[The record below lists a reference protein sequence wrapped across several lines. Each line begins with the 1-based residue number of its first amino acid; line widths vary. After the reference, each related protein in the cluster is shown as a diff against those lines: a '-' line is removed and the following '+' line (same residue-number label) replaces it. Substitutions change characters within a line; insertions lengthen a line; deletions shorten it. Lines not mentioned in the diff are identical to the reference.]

1 MWVWPIAGCS
11 FITPSKTFP
20 SRLEKENIIGEDEEK
35 NGSQNDFSIEK
46 WPLFF

>member
-1 MWVWPIAGCS
+1 LGEGERKIGN
-11 FITPSKTFP
+11 
-20 SRLEKENIIGEDEEK
+20 EYIGEDEEK